1 MFITIQIDLP
11 LWLGPLKGLL
21 TAVKK
26 ATFNPF
32 IQERLFSLLKRIL
45 FLLISINYDL
55 ITSNIMI

>member
-11 LWLGPLKGLL
+11 LWLVPLKGLL

-32 IQERLFSLLKRIL
+32 IQERLFS
-45 FLLISINYDL
+45 Y
-55 ITSNIMI
+55 